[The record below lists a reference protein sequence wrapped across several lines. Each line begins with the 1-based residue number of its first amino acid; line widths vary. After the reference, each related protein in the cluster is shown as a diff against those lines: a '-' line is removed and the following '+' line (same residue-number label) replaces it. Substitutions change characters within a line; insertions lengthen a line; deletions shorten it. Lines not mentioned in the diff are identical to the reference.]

1 MLIYVFYINYNNTKC
16 NFRNLKSYKIKN
28 NFKIALIGLLLV
40 MGCQKRES
48 SLQSQCVEC
57 RPAENT
63 KVAFLIDQTLVE
75 GKKYSS
81 KENERY
87 FYSMPM
93 SGLETRAAVQRLIG
107 LNPNALDISAVVIF
121 LPTKK
126 NISKLKLDQVIGYM
140 VYQKH
145 WSGKYYEVSAYKL
158 SNGSYVLSD
167 VNALKSKII
176 SSNDFRRTAVLLYGD
191 ENVNTTISFVDF
203 VDLLNINQKHSELQR
218 FLESQMSSANF

>member
-1 MLIYVFYINYNNTKC
+1 VLFRIYIY
-16 NFRNLKSYKIKN
+16 YKMKN

-40 MGCQKRES
+40 MGCQKREA

-63 KVAFLIDQTLVE
+63 EVAFLIDQTLVE

-126 NISKLKLDQVIGYM
+126 NISELKLDQAVGYM

-145 WSGKYYEVSAYKL
+145 SSGKYYQVSAYKL

-167 VNALKSKII
+167 VNALKSNYI
-176 SSNDFRRTAVLLYGD
+176 SSNDFRQTAVLLYGD

-203 VDLLNINQKHSELQR
+203 VGLLNINQKHSEFQR
-218 FLESQMSSANF
+218 FLESQMSSANFRISAPLG

>member
-1 MLIYVFYINYNNTKC
+1 M
-16 NFRNLKSYKIKN
+16 KN

-48 SLQSQCVEC
+48 VLQSQCVDC

-63 KVAFLIDQTLVE
+63 EVAFLINQTLVE

-87 FYSMPM
+87 FYSIPL
-93 SGLETRAAVQRLIG
+93 SSSETRAAVHTLIG

-126 NISKLKLDQVIGYM
+126 NISELKLDQAVGYM
-140 VYQKH
+140 VYKKH
-145 WSGKYYEVSAYKL
+145 WSGKYYQVSAYKL
-158 SNGSYVLSD
+158 LNGSFVLSN
-167 VNALKSKII
+167 VNALKSKFI
-176 SSNDFRRTAVLLYGD
+176 SSNDFRQTAVLLYGE
-191 ENVNTTISFVDF
+191 ENVNTTLAFIDF
-203 VDLLNINQKHSELQR
+203 GTLLNTNNKRSELQR
-218 FLESQMSSANF
+218 FLESQSSSANLRISAPS